1 MEQVPMSSPKEHS
14 HSQSKIKLSRK
25 ERFWAVGAALFALL
39 ISLPCNAHKFPLT
52 VNEKQPALVGR
63 VTDSDLKPL
72 AGVQLKLTSP
82 DTNLKITAVT
92 KGDGS
97 FSIAHDPCK
106 ICQLEVYPPKDS
118 KLASALLDNL
128 SGESTRRL
136 IIQLREGIHVM
147 GKVTGGGKGLK
158 GLDLT
163 FVPVDASTSKRSS
176 VHGSGMTKTGKNGSF
191 SLTVTPGM
199 NQLTIDNDR
208 YPEFKDHFETKVNV
222 TGGGDIP
229 DLVLPPAQSTH

>member
-1 MEQVPMSSPKEHS
+1 MEQQPMFSPQEHS
-14 HSQSKIKLSRK
+14 SSQRK
-25 ERFWAVGAALFALL
+25 ADMRCKAHYWAISAALSMVLF
-39 ISLPCNAHKFPLT
+39 SRPCQANKFPLT
-52 VNEKQPALVGR
+52 VHEKQPMLIGR

-72 AGVQLKLTSP
+72 GSVQLKLTSP
-82 DTNLKITAVT
+82 DTNLKVTAVT

-97 FSIAHDPCK
+97 FEIAHDPCK
-106 ICQLEVYPPKDS
+106 ICQLEVYPPKGS

-136 IIQLREGIHVM
+136 VIQLREGLHVI
-147 GKVTGGGKGLK
+147 GKVTGNGKGLK

-163 FVPVDASTSKRSS
+163 FVPVDAETSKRAS
-176 VHGSGMTKTGKNGSF
+176 VHGSGLTRTGKNGSF

-199 NQLTIDNDR
+199 NRLTIDNDR
-208 YPEFKDHFETKVNV
+208 YPEFEEHFDTHVNV

-229 DLVLPPAQSTH
+229 DIVLPLAQNSN